1 MKRILS
7 FASALLLLSGLFVHC
22 SNEQTPASKRAIVAE
37 EFVFDYQLTRDC
49 HASSLIELENG
60 DLLCTWFGG
69 TRESHPD
76 VQIWLSRKPVG
87 GVWSEP
93 VPVAKAEEDL
103 GGSVFNPV
111 IVQLGGDTLQLFYLS
126 PDINDGRVMTSC
138 DGGHSWSASTALD
151 KAFTG
156 PMVNKPLYL
165 ADGTILAGASM
176 EGGPGW
182 RIHVERST
190 DKGQSWTRTEELNDP
205 KQFKLI
211 QPTFLQH
218 ADGRI
223 QLLARSGGKTPD
235 TKIAQCWSEDG
246 GVSWSE
252 VTNTT
257 LPNNNSAI
265 DAVSLQDGRHLL
277 VYNHSTREDET
288 CGRKGRGIL
297 TVAESE
303 DGVHW
308 NAAAVLEYRTGAV
321 QYSYPAMIQT
331 RDGLVHITYSWHR
344 KRIKHVVLDP
354 SKLVTAPIV
363 DGVWPKEELPWIISA
378 DSMAVNGAGGDTE
391 VLK

>member
-1 MKRILS
+1 MKHHIFLLT
-7 FASALLLLSGLFVHC
+7 ALVGFMVGC
-22 SNEQTPASKRAIVAE
+22 APQKVEVPASKQAIVLE
-37 EFVFDYQLTRDC
+37 EFIYDEQRTRDC

-76 VQIWLSRKPVG
+76 VQIWLSRKPIG
-87 GVWSEP
+87 GDWSEP
-93 VPVAKAEEDL
+93 VAVAKAEEDL

-111 IVQLGGDTLQLFYLS
+111 IVQCGGDTLQLYYLS
-126 PDINDGRVMTSC
+126 PDINDGRMIESM
-138 DGGHSWSASTALD
+138 DGGHTWSASKALD
-151 KAFTG
+151 KEFTG
-156 PMVNKPLYL
+156 PLVNKPLYL
-165 ADGTILAGASM
+165 EDGTILAGGSM

-182 RIHVERST
+182 RIHVERSE
-190 DKGQSWTRTEELNDP
+190 DKGKSWSRTEVLNDP

-211 QPTFLQH
+211 QPTFLHH

-223 QLLARSGGKTPD
+223 QLLARSGGKDASTR
-235 TKIAQCWSEDG
+235 IAQCWSEDNG
-246 GVSWSE
+246 RTWSE

-265 DAVSLQDGRHLL
+265 DAVSLREGGHLL

-297 TVAESE
+297 TVAYTE
-303 DGVHW
+303 DGVNW
-308 NAAAVLEYRTGAV
+308 EAAAVLEFRTGAV

-331 RDGLVHITYSWHR
+331 SDGLVHITYSWHR

-354 SKLVTAPIV
+354 SKLVKAPIV
-363 DGVWPKEELPWIISA
+363 EGVWPKEQLEWVVSP
-378 DSMAVNGAGGDTE
+378 DSVAVNGATE
-391 VLK
+391 VKQ

>member
-1 MKRILS
+1 MKKTLI
-7 FASALLLLSGLFVHC
+7 FGLLAAACVGC
-22 SNEQTPASKRAIVAE
+22 STPSNLPTTKQAIVEE
-37 EFVFDYQLTRDC
+37 EFIFNERLTRDC

-76 VQIWLSRKPVG
+76 VQIWLSRKPIG
-87 GVWSEP
+87 GTWSEP
-93 VPVAKAEEDL
+93 TPVAKAEEEL

-126 PDINDGRVMTSC
+126 PDINDGRVITSY
-138 DGGHSWSASTALD
+138 DGGHNWSKSVALD
-151 KAFTG
+151 KEFTG
-156 PMVNKPLYL
+156 PLVNKPLYL
-165 ADGTILAGASM
+165 ADGTILSGASM
-176 EGGPGW
+176 EGKEGW

-190 DKGQSWTRTEELNDP
+190 DKGASWTRTPVLNDP
-205 KQFKLI
+205 KEFKLI

-218 ADGRI
+218 ADGHI
-223 QLLARSGGKTPD
+223 QLLARSGGKDAD

-246 GVSWSE
+246 GLTWSE

-265 DAVSLQDGRHLL
+265 DAVTLDDGRHLL
-277 VYNHSTREDET
+277 VYNHSTRNDDS

-297 TVAESE
+297 TVAETK
-303 DGVHW
+303 DGVNW
-308 NAAAVLEYRTGAV
+308 NAAAVLEFRTGAV

-344 KRIKHVVLDP
+344 KFIKHVVIDP
-354 SKLVTAPIV
+354 DKLVTAPIV
-363 DGVWPKEELPWIISA
+363 DGVWPKEEMPWVMSA
-378 DSMAVNGAGGDTE
+378 DSMQVNSGRDTE

>member
-1 MKRILS
+1 MKHHIFLLT
-7 FASALLLLSGLFVHC
+7 ALVGFMVGC
-22 SNEQTPASKRAIVAE
+22 APQKVEVPASKQAIVLE
-37 EFVFDYQLTRDC
+37 EFIYDEQRTRDC

-76 VQIWLSRKPVG
+76 VQIWLSRKPIG
-87 GVWSEP
+87 GDWSEP
-93 VPVAKAEEDL
+93 VAVAKAEEEL

-111 IVQLGGDTLQLFYLS
+111 IVQCGGDTLQLYYLS
-126 PDINDGRVMTSC
+126 PDINDGRMIESM
-138 DGGHSWSASTALD
+138 DGGHTWSKSKALD
-151 KAFTG
+151 KEFTG
-156 PMVNKPLYL
+156 PLVNKPLYL
-165 ADGTILAGASM
+165 EDGTILAGGSM

-182 RIHVERST
+182 RIHVERSE
-190 DKGQSWTRTEELNDP
+190 DKGKSWSRTEVLNDP

-211 QPTFLQH
+211 QPTFLHH

-223 QLLARSGGKTPD
+223 QLLARSGGKDASTR
-235 TKIAQCWSEDG
+235 IAQCWSEDNG
-246 GVSWSE
+246 RSWSE

-265 DAVSLQDGRHLL
+265 DAVSLREGGHLL

-297 TVAESE
+297 TVAYTE
-303 DGVHW
+303 DGVNW
-308 NAAAVLEYRTGAV
+308 EAAAVLEFRTGAV

-331 RDGLVHITYSWHR
+331 SDGLVHITYSWHR

-354 SKLVTAPIV
+354 SKLVKAPIV
-363 DGVWPKEELPWIISA
+363 EGVWPKEQLEWVVSP
-378 DSMAVNGAGGDTE
+378 DSVAVNGATE
-391 VLK
+391 VKQ

>member
-1 MKRILS
+1 MKHIFGWMLLG
-7 FASALLLLSGLFVHC
+7 ALAFSGSCTTNKEAV
-22 SNEQTPASKRAIVAE
+22 PASKRAIVEE

-76 VQIWLSRKPVG
+76 VQIWTSRKPVG

-93 VPVAKAEEDL
+93 TPVAKAEEDL

-111 IVQLGGDTLQLFYLS
+111 IVQCGGDTLQLFYLS
-126 PDINDGRVMTSC
+126 PDINDGRVMTSY
-138 DGGHSWSASTALD
+138 DGGQSWGPSSALD
-151 KAFTG
+151 KEFTG
-156 PMVNKPLYL
+156 PLVNKPLYL
-165 ADGTILAGASM
+165 ADGTILAGGSM

-190 DKGQSWTRTEELNDP
+190 DKGKTWTRTPVLNDP
-205 KQFKLI
+205 KAFKLI
-211 QPTFLQH
+211 QPTFLAH

-246 GVSWSE
+246 GVTWSE
-252 VTNTT
+252 VTNTS
-257 LPNNNSAI
+257 LPNNNSAV
-265 DAVSLQDGRHLL
+265 DAVTLKDGRHLL

-297 TVAESE
+297 TVAETT
-303 DGVHW
+303 DGVNW
-308 NAAAVLEYRTGAV
+308 NAAAVLEYEIALRVAPSTGIV
-321 QYSYPAMIQT
+321 EQKE
-331 RDGLVHITYSWHR
+331 GLM
-344 KRIKHVVLDP
+344 LGP
-354 SKLVTAPIV
+354 C
-363 DGVWPKEELPWIISA
+363 
-378 DSMAVNGAGGDTE
+378 
-391 VLK
+391 

>member
-1 MKRILS
+1 MKKFFMLM
-7 FASALLLLSGLFVHC
+7 AAAMMVVGCAPKGPEV
-22 SNEQTPASKRAIVAE
+22 PASKKAIVLE
-37 EFVFDYQLTRDC
+37 ELVFENQLTRDC
-49 HASSLIELENG
+49 HASSLMELENG

-76 VQIWLSRKPVG
+76 VQIWVARKPIG

-111 IVQLGGDTLQLFYLS
+111 FVQLGGDTIQLFYLS

-138 DGGHSWSASTALD
+138 DGGKTWGPSSALD
-151 KAFTG
+151 KEFTG
-156 PMVNKPLYL
+156 PLVNKPIYL
-165 ADGTILAGASM
+165 ADGTILAGGSM

-182 RIHVERST
+182 RIHVERSE
-190 DKGQSWTRTEELNDP
+190 DKGKTWTRTPILNDP
-205 KQFKLI
+205 QQFKLI
-211 QPTFLQH
+211 QPTFLKH
-218 ADGRI
+218 SEEKI

-235 TKIAQCWSEDG
+235 TRIAQCWSEDG
-246 GVSWSE
+246 GKTWSE

-297 TVAESE
+297 TVAESK
-303 DGVHW
+303 DGVNW

-363 DGVWPKEELPWIISA
+363 DGVWPKEEMPWVVSA
-378 DSMAVNGAGGDTE
+378 DSMAVNGVGGDTE

>member
-1 MKRILS
+1 MRKTTAIFGLL
-7 FASALLLLSGLFVHC
+7 ALVLGVAC
-22 SNEQTPASKRAIVAE
+22 CPKANVPASKCAIVSE
-37 EFVFDYQLTRDC
+37 EFVFDYPLTRDC

-76 VQIWLSRKPVG
+76 VQIWTSRKPVG

-93 VPVAKAEEDL
+93 QPVAKAEEDL

-138 DGGHSWSASTALD
+138 DGGQTWSKSEALD
-151 KAFTG
+151 KEFTG
-156 PMVNKPLYL
+156 PLVNKPLYL
-165 ADGTILAGASM
+165 PDGTILSGGSM

-190 DKGQSWTRTEELNDP
+190 DRGKSWTRSEVLNDP
-205 KQFKLI
+205 KAFKLI
-211 QPTFLQH
+211 QPTFLLH

-246 GVSWSE
+246 GISWSE

-277 VYNHSTREDET
+277 VYNHSTREDES

-297 TVAESE
+297 TVAETT
-303 DGVHW
+303 DGVNW

-354 SKLVTAPIV
+354 AKLVTAPIV
-363 DGVWPKEELPWIISA
+363 DGVWPKEQLPWIESA
-378 DSMAVNGAGGDTE
+378 DSMAVNGGGDTE